1 MKLRFTSQQ
10 AIVYDTPSVAPL
22 HLIDTVGPIQ
32 DLYQTYGVTVT
43 PDTVLTVDPR
53 GMGINVGTVV
63 VRMSKGSHS
72 DSIVIS
78 GYGRVQK

>member
-1 MKLRFTSQQ
+1 
-10 AIVYDTPSVAPL
+10 
-22 HLIDTVGPIQ
+22 
-32 DLYQTYGVTVT
+32 
-43 PDTVLTVDPR
+43 
-53 GMGINVGTVV
+53 MGINVGTVV